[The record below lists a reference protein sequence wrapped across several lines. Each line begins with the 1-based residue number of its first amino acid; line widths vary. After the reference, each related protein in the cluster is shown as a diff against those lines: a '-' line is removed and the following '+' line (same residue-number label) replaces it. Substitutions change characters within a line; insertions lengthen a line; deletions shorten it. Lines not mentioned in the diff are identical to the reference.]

1 MTLTAYQQKRSE
13 RIEKARI
20 KRQQETEEFL
30 NSVNVIHKNMSIPSI
45 GVIKEIEKCYLDY
58 YIVKYPNC
66 LKYKIA
72 MKKKEYPFDIYYSKE
87 FYKENIPA
95 KYKDVFEELEQD
107 FK

>member
-1 MTLTAYQQKRSE
+1 MTLTAYQKKRAE
-13 RIEKARI
+13 GIEKARI
-20 KRQQETEEFL
+20 KKQQETEEFL
-30 NSVNVIHKNMSIPSI
+30 NNVNVIHKFPDIPSI
-45 GVIKEIEKCYLDY
+45 GVIKETEKCYLDY